1 MKNVH
6 FYITLEV
13 TAQLDGDFVKDEP
26 ENREKIRGKIVEYI
40 QSAKRKLDYNCY
52 LHSEHIMS
60 IYDEKGKEL

>member
-13 TAQLDGDFVKDEP
+13 TAQLDGDFVKDKP

>member
-1 MKNVH
+1 
-6 FYITLEV
+6 
-13 TAQLDGDFVKDEP
+13 VKDKP